1 VESFLHL
8 GGPRLRVRFDGLF
21 LEGLND
27 TKVHQG
33 QEDRMIWILSK
44 TWGFKVSTYYKVLR
58 TAGDLDFA
66 WRPI

>member
-1 VESFLHL
+1 M
-8 GGPRLRVRFDGLF
+8 DYF

-58 TAGDLDFA
+58 TVGDLDFA